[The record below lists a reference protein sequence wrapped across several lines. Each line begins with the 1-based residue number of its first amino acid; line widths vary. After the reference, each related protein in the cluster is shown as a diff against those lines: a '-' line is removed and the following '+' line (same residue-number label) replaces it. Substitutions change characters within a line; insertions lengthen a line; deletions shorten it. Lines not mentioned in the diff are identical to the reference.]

1 MNRVVGIRSPASLI
15 VLLHDSIASFE
26 HGYET
31 VVGERGVTLSGGQRQ
46 RIALAQALLQE
57 PAVLILDDALSAV
70 DTQTER
76 AILKALRDRRGRHTT
91 IIIAHRLS
99 TLREADR
106 IIVLEDGRIS
116 QDGTHDELRMN
127 PGLYQRL
134 WNIQTQIDTDETGAS
149 A

>member
-1 MNRVVGIRSPASLI
+1 MTHFLQWI
-15 VLLHDSIASFE
+15 
-26 HGYET
+26 
-31 VVGERGVTLSGGQRQ
+31 
-46 RIALAQALLQE
+46 QA
-57 PAVLILDDALSAV
+57 
-70 DTQTER
+70 TEQ
-76 AILKALRDRRGRHTT
+76 AILKALRERRGRHTT

-116 QDGTHDELRMN
+116 QDGTHDALRKI

-134 WNIQTQIDTDETGAS
+134 WNIQARIDADESGAS